1 MSFDEEYDRP
11 PVSFT
16 PAGDDDEARNANLK
30 MVKPSPG
37 YFTVSVLIAEAIVK
51 RSEVTVLDYTANQ
64 VTVRYQID
72 GLWHAGAPMDRET
85 GDYMLATLKQLAGMD
100 YRERRA
106 RQTGSF
112 ATEYQK
118 SKQKVRVVSQ
128 GVKTGERVAVYLTWK
143 KDLLETVEELG
154 MRSSMVAK
162 LKEVLRRD
170 DSHLL
175 LVSAK
180 PGEGYT
186 SAWRGVLSACD
197 RLTRDFFVI
206 EEEALV
212 EQEVINFGSITFDK
226 GKGETAMTPLPQLL
240 LKEPNVLAFNNIPD
254 GGALNDMMKV
264 STEHDM
270 PIFVRGPGRNCIDAL
285 LRVLA
290 LKPDLEQLANML
302 TMVVCMRKLRKLCQ
316 TCKVAYKP
324 HPDLLQKLGL
334 PEGRISE
341 LHRPFVYR
349 AGMVDED
356 EEEIEPC
363 KECGGIGY
371 YGLTGIFEMLEVN
384 EKMRSA
390 LLKKPNQQTLKAIAR
405 NSRQVSI
412 RQEGALL
419 IAQGITSVEE
429 LQRVLSLK

>member
-11 PVSFT
+11 PVVFT
-16 PAGDDDEARNANLK
+16 PAGEDDEAKNANLK

-37 YFTVSVLIAEAIVK
+37 YFTVSVLIAESIVK
-51 RSEVTVLDYTANQ
+51 RSEVTVLDYTATQ

-85 GDYMLATLKQLAGMD
+85 GDFLLATLKQLAGMD

-118 SKQKVRVVSQ
+118 SKQKIRVVSQ
-128 GVKTGERVAVYLTWK
+128 GVKTGERVAIYVTRK

-154 MRSSMVAK
+154 MRSSMEAR
-162 LKEVLRRD
+162 LKEILRRD
-170 DSHLL
+170 DSHML

-197 RLTRDFFVI
+197 RLTRDFYVI
-206 EEEALV
+206 EDEEMV
-212 EQEVINFGSITFDK
+212 EQEVINFKSITFDR
-226 GKGETAMTPLPQLL
+226 GKGETAMTSLPQLL
-240 LKEPNVLAFNNIPD
+240 LKEPNVLGFNHIPD
-254 GGALNDMMKV
+254 GKSLNDMMGV
-264 STEHDM
+264 STENDM

-290 LKPDLEQLANML
+290 LKPDLEKFTSLL
-302 TMVVCMRKLRKLCQ
+302 TAVVCMRRLRKLCQ
-316 TCKVAYKP
+316 KCMVSYQP
-324 HPDLLQKLGL
+324 HPKLLQKLGL
-334 PEGRISE
+334 PEGRIAE
-341 LHRPFVYR
+341 FHRPFVYR
-349 AGMVDED
+349 EGMVDEEED
-356 EEEIEPC
+356 EIQPC
-363 KECGGIGY
+363 EACGGIGY
-371 YGLTGIFEMLEVN
+371 NGLTGIFELLEIN
-384 EKMRSA
+384 DDMRA
-390 LLKKPNQQTLKAIAR
+390 VIMKKPAPDKLKSLAR
-405 NSRQVSI
+405 KSRQVTM

-429 LQRVLSLK
+429 LQRVLALK

>member
-11 PVSFT
+11 PVDFT
-16 PAGDDDEARNANLK
+16 PAGEDDEAKTANLK

-37 YFTVSVLIAEAIVK
+37 YFTVSVLIAESIVK
-51 RSEVTVLDYTANQ
+51 RSEVTVLDYTATQ

-85 GDYMLATLKQLAGMD
+85 GDYLLATLKQLAGMD

-106 RQTGSF
+106 RQTGNF

-118 SKQKVRVVSQ
+118 AKQKIRVVSQ
-128 GVKTGERVAVYLTWK
+128 GVKTGERVAVYVTWK

-154 MRSSMVAK
+154 MRSSMIEK
-162 LKEVLRRD
+162 LKEILRRD
-170 DSHLL
+170 DSHML

-186 SAWRGVLSACD
+186 SAWRGVLNACD
-197 RLTRDFFVI
+197 RLTRDFYVI
-206 EEEALV
+206 EEEEMV
-212 EQEVINFGSITFDK
+212 EEEVINFGSITFDK

-240 LKEPNVLAFNNIPD
+240 LKEPNVFGFNHIPD
-254 GGALNDMMKV
+254 GKSLNDMMGI
-264 STEHDM
+264 STQHDM
-270 PIFVRGPGRNCIDAL
+270 PIYVRGPGRNCIDAL

-290 LKPDLEQLANML
+290 LKPDLEKFSTLL
-302 TMVVCMRKLRKLCQ
+302 TAVICMRRLRKLCQ
-316 TCKVAYKP
+316 ECKVAYQP

-334 PEGRISE
+334 PEGRIAE

-349 AGMVDED
+349 EGMVDED
-356 EEEIEPC
+356 EQEIEPC
-363 KECGGIGY
+363 EECGGIGY
-371 YGLTGIFEMLEVN
+371 NGLTGIFELLEINDKIREVI
-384 EKMRSA
+384 M
-390 LLKKPNQQTLKAIAR
+390 KKPTPKTLKSIAHK
-405 NSRQVSI
+405 SRQVSI